1 MTFYLQALSLTL
13 AVEAPI
19 VALGYRRV
27 RRWWLGFVAVNLFT
41 HGLLWLAQPRGW
53 PRLISAEIMIALVEA
68 GLYARLYRGGA
79 RRALVVSFAA
89 NALSLGAGLW
99 LLG

>member
-1 MTFYLQALSLTL
+1 MYLLALSLTL
-13 AVEAPI
+13 AAEAPI

-41 HGLLWLAQPRGW
+41 HGLLWTLQPHGAA
-53 PRLISAEIMIALVEA
+53 RLICAEIMIALVEA
-68 GLYARLYRGGA
+68 GLYARLFGGGA

-89 NALSLGAGLW
+89 NALSLGAGL
-99 LLG
+99 LLFGV